1 MVSNEQ
7 SRRVQ
12 AVGISLAII
21 EALQEHGG
29 AGVTKLANELG
40 YSKGT
45 IHSHLTTLLEHEYVV
60 RDEGI
65 YRLSLRFLDLGE
77 SAIDR
82 INGYD
87 AVVAE
92 LDDLA
97 SESGE
102 LAQFATHEHGQIVY
116 LYKTEGERAVQTA
129 SSIGMR
135 EYMHCTALGKAIL
148 STMSEERIDEIID
161 MRGLPEFTE
170 QTITTPEML
179 YAELKEIRQQ
189 GYAFDEE
196 EMIEGLRCVGTLIQ
210 AIDGRTMGAISVSG
224 PSSRMQGTF
233 YREKLPSMLTRSAN
247 VIEINTKFS

>member
-1 MVSNEQ
+1 MASNEQ

-21 EALQEHGG
+21 EALQEHNG
-29 AGVTKLANELG
+29 AGVTELANELG

-45 IHSHLTTLLEHEYVV
+45 IHSHLMTLLEHEYVV
-60 RDEGI
+60 REEGI
-65 YRLSLRFLDLGE
+65 YRLSLRFLELGE

-87 AVVAE
+87 AVVSE

-97 SESGE
+97 SGSGE

-148 STMSEERIDEIID
+148 STMSEDRINEVID
-161 MRGLPEFTE
+161 MRGLPKFSE

-179 YAELKEIRQQ
+179 HAELDEIRQQ

-196 EMIEGLRCVGTLIQ
+196 EKIEGLRCVGTPIQ
-210 AIDGRTMGAISVSG
+210 AINGRTMGAISISG
-224 PSSRMQGTF
+224 PSSRMEETF